1 MRKTILAALGAALL
15 SSSAAHA
22 DGKPL
27 PAFAVAAAQALP
39 AAAPAPAADRF
50 ATDTAMADYVF
61 KWAESNYS
69 SYFSPPNPPA
79 QSAAGYYFR
88 AYSNNAYLAE
98 KDGSLWV
105 VLGGNAQSAGSLSDF
120 AGKIGYKPTSTGTT
134 SGSTSGTTGGGT
146 ATMSVGQAV
155 AYEYMRAIIQWQ
167 VDHSSYTAD
176 FGTVT
181 SGSSGSSYLDLFD
194 IKVNTGVATGTP
206 GFVTLKCYQC
216 HNWKLTYSQYSA
228 FATAL
233 GDDTY
238 FQGSLPY
245 MEAGDLNGYMS
256 YTQSMLGQYNSWV
269 AQIPSSYATYWF

>member
-1 MRKTILAALGAALL
+1 MRQTILAALGAALL
-15 SSSAAHA
+15 SSSVAYA

-27 PAFAVAAAQALP
+27 PAFAVAAAQVLP
-39 AAAPAPAADRF
+39 ALAPAPASDRF

-61 KWAESNYS
+61 KWAESNYA
-69 SYFSPPNPPA
+69 SYFSPANPPA

-98 KDGSLWV
+98 KDGNLWV
-105 VLGGNAQSAGSLSDF
+105 VIGGNAQSAGSLSDF
-120 AGKIGYKPTSTGTT
+120 AGKIGYQPTS
-134 SGSTSGTTGGGT
+134 SGTTGGTTGGT

-167 VDHSSYTAD
+167 IDHNSYTAD
-176 FGTVT
+176 FGAVT
-181 SGSSGSSYLDLFD
+181 SGSNGSSYLDMFD
-194 IKVNTGVATGTP
+194 IKVNTGVSTGTP

-228 FATAL
+228 FATAMGNDAYVL
-233 GDDTY
+233 G
-238 FQGSLPY
+238 SMPY
-245 MEAGDLNGYMS
+245 MDSGDLNGYMS

-269 AQIPSSYATYWF
+269 AQIPASYATYWF